1 MLSFQTV
8 KCFLPSMKKR
18 NHGHIVTIA
27 SIAGIVGC
35 NNLVDYCAS
44 KFANVGFTESLTL
57 EIFEEGL
64 DRVHTTIVC
73 PYYIDTGMFAG
84 CKTR

>member
-1 MLSFQTV
+1 
-8 KCFLPSMKKR
+8 MKER

-27 SIAGIVGC
+27 SIAGIIGC

-44 KFANVGFTESLTL
+44 KFANVGFTESLAL
-57 EIFEEGL
+57 ELFEEDKLG
-64 DRVHTTIVC
+64 VKTTVVC

-84 CKTR
+84 CKTRSVNYHSKMSF

>member
-1 MLSFQTV
+1 
-8 KCFLPSMKKR
+8 MKEH

-35 NNLVDYCAS
+35 NNLVDYCSS
-44 KFANVGFTESLTL
+44 KFANVGFNEALTL
-57 EIFEEGL
+57 ELFEENL
-64 DRVHTTIVC
+64 DGVKTTVVC